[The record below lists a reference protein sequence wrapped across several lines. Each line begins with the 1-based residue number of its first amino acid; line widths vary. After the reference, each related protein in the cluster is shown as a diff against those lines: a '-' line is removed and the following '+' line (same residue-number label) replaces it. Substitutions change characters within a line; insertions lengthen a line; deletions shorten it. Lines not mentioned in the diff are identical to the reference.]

1 MQLFNQAQPHF
12 TQTKQYDMERENSV
26 QSTLT
31 SSDYFLSPL
40 FVSLDYAGQFVW
52 ELIVKL

>member
-40 FVSLDYAGQFVW
+40 FVSLDSAGQFVW
-52 ELIVKL
+52 EIIVKL